1 MPLATVPDEFPTRVL
16 RIDVATGRQELVRKL
31 LPGDSAGVYRLRNV
45 TLTPDGKTYA
55 YSYGQSLSDMYV
67 VEGLR

>member
-1 MPLATVPDEFPTRVL
+1 MSPRAGKNWSVSCL
-16 RIDVATGRQELVRKL
+16 
-31 LPGDSAGVYRLRNV
+31 GDSAGVYRLRNV

-55 YSYGQSLSDMYV
+55 YSYGQCLSDMYV